1 MLHVNLSA
9 FLSGMGFRL
18 IFLGAVLVVAE
29 HAQTAPVLASMSGW
43 PITREWGGQMQ
54 HDQFN
59 LEGEEQFA
67 KWSNKEIV
75 IEARSKGRIEFTD
88 DDRDI
93 KSISR
98 NGYFKLRDERD
109 GLGRSLE
116 VVSGSDGTLQ
126 KSYTVR
132 GERREFDAEASA
144 WLAKLLPEVIR
155 HTVMGAEARVQRIL
169 RQGGAG
175 KVLDEISLIEPNSA
189 KLIYLRH
196 LFKGKL
202 AADDLQRAAQLVA
215 RNISSDGDKAR
226 FLVESRDTFLAND
239 AAAPSFFD
247 AINSIKSD
255 GDRGRVLT
263 AAVKKDGLGR
273 ELLLLALESA
283 KRFSSDGDKGRFL
296 AEAAPHYLGNDEL
309 AIAFFDAVS
318 SIRADGDHR
327 RVLSLSL
334 GQRPVRHENIVLAVK
349 SARRIMSDGDKAG
362 FLLEVVAMNL
372 KDSMVTTA
380 VREAASGI
388 GSEGD
393 RMRVLAA
400 LSQE

>member
-9 FLSGMGFRL
+9 FFSGMAFCL
-18 IFLGAVLVVAE
+18 IFLGAVQVLAD
-29 HAQTAPVLASMSGW
+29 HAQTSPVLASTSGW
-43 PITREWGGQMQ
+43 PMTREWSEQQ
-54 HDQFN
+54 HDQFH

-98 NGYFKLRDERD
+98 NGYLKLRDARD
-109 GLGRSLE
+109 GVVRTLE
-116 VVSGSDGTLQ
+116 VVPGYDGTLQ

-175 KVLDEISLIEPNSA
+175 KVVDEISLIEPNSA

-196 LFKGKL
+196 LFKAKL
-202 AADDLQRAAQLVA
+202 TANDLQRVAQLVA
-215 RNISSDGDKAR
+215 RDISSDGDKAR
-226 FLVESRDTFLAND
+226 FLIESRNTFLEND
-239 AAAPSFFD
+239 TATPAFFD
-247 AINSIKSD
+247 AVNSIQAG
-255 GDRGRVLT
+255 GDRRRVLT
-263 AAVKKDGLGR
+263 AVVEKDGLGR
-273 ELLLLALESA
+273 EPLLLALESA
-283 KRFSSDGDKGRFL
+283 KGLSSDGDKGGFL
-296 AEAAPHYLGNDEL
+296 AAAAPHYLGNDEL
-309 AIAFFDAVS
+309 AIAFFDTVS
-318 SIRADGDHR
+318 SIRAGGDHR
-327 RVLSLSL
+327 RVLSSSLS
-334 GQRPVRHENIVLAVK
+334 QRPIRHENIVLAVK
-349 SARRIMSDGDKAG
+349 SAKRLMSDGDKAG

-372 KDSMVTTA
+372 RDSMVTTA
-380 VREAASGI
+380 VREAAAGI